1 MHVEGYIATAAA
13 TVVVGEAG
21 AAPVAVT
28 GPRADVLAAAHAAAE
43 AAVRLIK
50 PGNTNAQVTEAV
62 AAVAAAYGVTP
73 AQGVLMHQMKR
84 CALALCAAA
93 AVPAPSPPP
102 VSTPG
107 LSPALSSAPRPAAA
121 RSQHAHRRHADDFVA
136 RRRPRD

>member
-1 MHVEGYIATAAA
+1 MHVEGYIATVAA

-84 CALALCAAA
+84 CARRQRAAA
-93 AVPAPSPPP
+93 CAQRRAALAADAGPPVPPP
-102 VSTPG
+102 R
-107 LSPALSSAPRPAAA
+107 A
-121 RSQHAHRRHADDFVA
+121 SQHAD
-136 RRRPRD
+136 